1 MISWELILA
10 LAVYNFI
17 MYATPGPN
25 NSILTASGIKF
36 GFIRSIP
43 NVLGIPT
50 GHGLQ
55 LALVCLGLGSLFKYP
70 ILFDVLRY
78 VGSAYILYL
87 AYKMFGSLNI
97 SKSEDRSRP
106 LNYYEAILF
115 QFVNPKAWVICST
128 AVTLYYPKNENI
140 LVGTLFMVVMST
152 IVNIPS
158 ISIWAYGGSIIRQY
172 LGNEKLKKTIEL
184 LLAIMLIG
192 TAVSVFF
199 YNP

>member
-1 MISWELILA
+1 
-10 LAVYNFI
+10 
-17 MYATPGPN
+17 MYVTPGPN

-36 GFIRSIP
+36 GFARSIP

-55 LALVCLGLGSLFKYP
+55 LALVCLGLGSLFIRYP
-70 ILFDVLRY
+70 ILFDILRY

-97 SKSEDRSRP
+97 TKTEDRSRP
-106 LNYYEAILF
+106 LKYYEAILF

-128 AVTLYYPKNENI
+128 AVTLYYPINENI
-140 LVGTLFMVVMST
+140 IIGTLFMVIMST
-152 IVNIPS
+152 FVNIPS
-158 ISIWAYGGSIIRQY
+158 ISIWAYGGSVIRQY
-172 LGNEKLKKTIEL
+172 LNNKKLKKFIESV
-184 LLAIMLIG
+184 LAILLIL

-199 YNP
+199 YNS